1 MDYNCR
7 IINSNKN
14 TMEKESQ
21 EASHK
26 RKEELLEGNEDKD
39 FKIPPRKRSIIARI
53 LVIIAIA
60 AIIAAVGI
68 GAYLY
73 QKPGSF
79 LHSKVS
85 NVSSDNTPK
94 NETRSVNATTDVN
107 VDSSA
112 KGLIEDVNTATSV
125 NANYQA
131 VSPTTTFDPS
141 AENIYVTIQTTNFT
155 EAHQVKVEWYYV
167 DTDTFIDDGSYAAQ
181 TGINNV
187 AFHLEQPAS
196 GSWPEGDYQVKIY
209 VDGKL
214 AQIARFKVKGTLTGS
229 DSIVPD
235 NATAE

>member
-1 MDYNCR
+1 
-7 IINSNKN
+7 
-14 TMEKESQ
+14 MEKETK

-26 RKEELLEGNEDKD
+26 RKEEVLEGNEDKE
-39 FKIPPRKRSIIARI
+39 FNIPPRKRSIIARV
-53 LVIIAIA
+53 LVIIAVA

-79 LHSKVS
+79 LRNKVS
-85 NVSSDNTPK
+85 NITSTDNTPK

-107 VDSSA
+107 IDSDA

-141 AENIYVTIQTTNFT
+141 AESIYVTIQTKNFT

-167 DTDTFIDDGSYAAQ
+167 DSDTFIDDGSYAAQ

-196 GSWPEGDYQVKIY
+196 GSWPEGNYQVKIY

-214 AQIARFKVKGTLTGS
+214 AQIARFTVKETLSGS
-229 DSIVPD
+229 DSLAPD